1 MKPLALPKI
10 TLHPKPKPI
19 ADKPPGWPWVRADQ
33 RPHGWYIDGN
43 ATLYGPLP
51 ERVRLAKPSEPPAPK
66 RPAPRLIDP
75 WRERR

>member
-19 ADKPPGWPWVRADQ
+19 ADKPEGWPWRRADQ

-51 ERVRLAKPSEPPAPK
+51 ERVR
-66 RPAPRLIDP
+66 RP
-75 WRERR
+75 

>member
-19 ADKPPGWPWVRADQ
+19 ADQPSGWPWVRADQ

-51 ERVRLAKPSEPPAPK
+51 ERVRFVRGGPAPEI
-66 RPAPRLIDP
+66 PRKAQP
-75 WRERR
+75 